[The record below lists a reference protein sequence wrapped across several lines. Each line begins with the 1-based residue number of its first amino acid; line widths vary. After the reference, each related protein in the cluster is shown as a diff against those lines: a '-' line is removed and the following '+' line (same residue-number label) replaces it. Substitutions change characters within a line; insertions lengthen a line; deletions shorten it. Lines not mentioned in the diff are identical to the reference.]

1 MKQIT
6 VFLENRIGRLE
17 TVTDILSK
25 NNINI
30 ICISLSDTVD
40 YGMLRMLVSQPAEAQ
55 RVLMEAG
62 FSAMLTDVL
71 AVRLIHQ
78 FGMLNKFNGLLASN
92 GIDIKY
98 MYALMSGKDS
108 AVVLKTSD
116 NDKCEEL
123 LKDSEEFK
131 VLSAVEI
138 YNL

>member
-1 MKQIT
+1 
-6 VFLENRIGRLE
+6 
-17 TVTDILSK
+17 
-25 NNINI
+25 
-30 ICISLSDTVD
+30 
-40 YGMLRMLVSQPAEAQ
+40 MLRMLVSQPAEAQ

-116 NDKCEEL
+116 NEKCEEL
-123 LKDSEEFK
+123 LKNSEEFK